1 MAIAEPAIDNLPIH
15 AAVFQHLTVSVGD
28 AKAFFDALPLVQL
41 PRTQADPQLFR

>member
-15 AAVFQHLTVSVGD
+15 ATVFQHLTVSVG
-28 AKAFFDALPLVQL
+28 DALPLVQL